1 MAAAAAALSEEALLN
16 WQQQVDE
23 VQALEA
29 IYGDSFQVLEVRG
42 VLESGSSSSNGHCGH
57 GTGGGGEEE
66 EEGAGTSGRG
76 SRTSGGG
83 EGPPL
88 DAASLAELDG
98 PCSPAWALHCSLMVG
113 VEPHA
118 GRLRLLL
125 PDQLPQQQDVQQGPS
140 SGSDGGNGSPGAGP
154 DAAAAEV
161 PASGTGK
168 TTAGAGCTVQ
178 YLPPICMQLRL
189 GGGYPGQEPPGVSLS
204 ALWLGAAQVARLQR
218 QLLRLWHEQG
228 PGGPVCYTWADW
240 LQSSALQHLGGEQA
254 LLLADDA
261 PSSDGSTNGGGV
273 AAGEPRAGSSG
284 RPDSPG
290 AEGGDEVE
298 QEVAEERL
306 VKLLR
311 YDAVQEHAAFQ
322 RARHTC
328 GVCLEEAPGTA
339 FVRLEGCRHAWCALC
354 LAEQARIH
362 VAEGGLEKLR
372 CPDPGCGAALAPG
385 VLRRVLSPD
394 DFGRWEQ
401 LTLQRTLD
409 TMPDAAYCPRCSSL
423 ALEDADS
430 CAQCPTCLFVF
441 CSLCNEGW
449 HPGTTCV
456 SAETKLAMVRR
467 KLAGGGRAAVDDLR
481 RQEQELLSLAQI
493 EAGWAALC
501 KMSKRCPQCGM
512 ATQKAEGCN
521 KMACGGCGAYWCW
534 RCGKEIDGYRHFRSG
549 QCILFDEAEILRWE
563 AQWEEMQAA
572 ARVMAA
578 GLRNEMCGQVN
589 HKIGNN
595 NHLACW
601 SCTSHFCYCCRAVL
615 RGRGAG
621 GSHFGPRGCKQHSS
635 E

>member
-42 VLESGSSSSNGHCGH
+42 VLESGGSSSNGHCGH

-240 LQSSALQHLGGEQA
+240 LQSSALQ
-254 LLLADDA
+254 LADDA

-311 YDAVQEHAAFQ
+311 CGRRSGPAAHTARC
-322 RARHTC
+322 RA
-328 GVCLEEAPGTA
+328 
-339 FVRLEGCRHAWCALC
+339 
-354 LAEQARIH
+354 
-362 VAEGGLEKLR
+362 LR
-372 CPDPGCGAALAPG
+372 C
-385 VLRRVLSPD
+385 
-394 DFGRWEQ
+394 
-401 LTLQRTLD
+401 
-409 TMPDAAYCPRCSSL
+409 
-423 ALEDADS
+423 
-430 CAQCPTCLFVF
+430 
-441 CSLCNEGW
+441 
-449 HPGTTCV
+449 
-456 SAETKLAMVRR
+456 
-467 KLAGGGRAAVDDLR
+467 
-481 RQEQELLSLAQI
+481 
-493 EAGWAALC
+493 
-501 KMSKRCPQCGM
+501 
-512 ATQKAEGCN
+512 
-521 KMACGGCGAYWCW
+521 
-534 RCGKEIDGYRHFRSG
+534 
-549 QCILFDEAEILRWE
+549 
-563 AQWEEMQAA
+563 
-572 ARVMAA
+572 
-578 GLRNEMCGQVN
+578 
-589 HKIGNN
+589 
-595 NHLACW
+595 
-601 SCTSHFCYCCRAVL
+601 AVL
-615 RGRGAG
+615 RCAMGIAAACTQQYTPCGAFILWHPPCGTAPRGTHPAVRHPPRVGTMRSRSTPLSSAPATPAACAWRRHPAPPLCAWRAAATRGARCAWRSRPAFTWRRAG
-621 GSHFGPRGCKQHSS
+621 WRS
-635 E
+635 